1 MSIARHH
8 AEWLSLIEASG
19 PFLSLQTLL
28 EVFPQGLDAH
38 DPERFRVLRQAYEE
52 WLENHS
58 DVGIHRTWGEWVL
71 KEILEFPDEVLK
83 TGQNIPQGLKV
94 FIPEHQETLR
104 PDYIVNSIDDSADSN
119 RPKIRLLV
127 QIYPPEQ
134 ALEKTLKNSRWSA
147 SPATRMMELLRGT
160 GVWLGLITNGEHW
173 MLINAP
179 TGTNEIAPGIKYNT
193 PSPTVSYISWY
204 ANLWLEE
211 KITLQAFRSLLG
223 VQRFFGV
230 PDDQTLEALFVKSAD
245 SQQEVTDQ
253 LGYQV
258 RKAVEVLIQ
267 KIDKIDQDRNRS
279 LLKNISQTQLYEAA
293 LFMMMRLVFLFSAEE
308 KGLLRLGE
316 SLYDQSYSVSTLRS
330 QLREIADHYGE
341 EILERRHDAWC
352 RLLATFRAVYGGIDH
367 DLLRLPALGG
377 DLFNP
382 DKFPFLEGR
391 TEGNWQQVSSQPI
404 PIDNRTVLHLLEAL
418 QILQIKVPGGGTEPR
433 RLSFRALDVEQIGH
447 VYEGLLDHTAI
458 RATSPVLGLLGTK
471 DKEPEITL
479 DELEIAFAKGENEF
493 IKILKTLT
501 GRSETTLKK
510 AVDSANFN
518 KTVILSERKDLSG
531 VVKDNRDSSQAQN
544 DNKTVILSETKDLS
558 GVVKDSRDS
567 SQAQNDKN
575 SAQNDRRG
583 YAQNDKNNAQ
593 NDRRGY
599 AQNDNLLIACNN
611 NSELLERVKP
621 FVNLIRSDTFGY
633 PVIIPTGSV
642 YVAQGNN
649 RRETG
654 THYTPKSLTEE
665 IVRYTLEP
673 LVYQGVAE
681 GKPKTEWKLIPAPEL
696 LNLKICDMAMGSG
709 AFLVQVCRY
718 LGERLIEAWKE
729 AETANPG
736 KIVIAPDGQLSK
748 SRPQESI
755 IPIDAT
761 ERLMVAKRIIAE
773 RCIYGVDK
781 NPLAVEMAKLS
792 LWLETLQKDKPFTFL
807 DHALKA
813 GDSLVGVNLEQL
825 KRWNL
830 QTEGESYQLGIGGDD
845 LQQLL
850 DEVINFR
857 LQIESKPVNS
867 PQDQKEKE
875 YLLLQANARI
885 KDLKDRA
892 DLLISSYL
900 TNVKKQEQQDLRLT
914 LLMVAQGKASITDY
928 QREIL
933 PDLNS
938 LTPFHWEL
946 EFPEVF
952 LTARNE
958 PESNLNRKSKIVT
971 RQSTIGFNALVGNPP
986 FMGGQKITGPLGTPY
1001 RDYLVQY
1008 LANNVRGS
1016 ADLCAYFFLRGQQL
1030 ISEKGGFGLVATN
1043 TIAQGDT
1050 REVGLDQMV
1059 QNLQTSAVIPQTP
1072 TVIPQT
1078 PTVIPQAPTVI
1089 LSETKDLRE
1098 VVKNS
1103 RDSSQ
1108 AQNDNND
1115 VILSETKDLRG
1126 VVKDSR
1132 DSSQAQNDKRGYP
1145 QNDRKGVIYR
1155 AVNSRKWEGTA
1166 SLEVAFVWMRQGEW
1180 QGDFI
1185 LDEKP
1190 VNGITPFLTVPGK
1203 LAGNPYRLIA
1213 NQNKSFIGSYVLG
1226 MGFVLEPEEAQKL
1239 IEKNPKNKDV
1249 LFPYLNGEDL
1259 NSNPDQSPS
1268 RWVIN
1273 FKDWPLDADQD
1284 DPKKPKGRPYA
1295 VDYPDC
1301 LKIVEEKVKP
1311 ERDKNNR
1318 KERREKWWQYAEKCP
1333 ALYEAIA
1340 GMNRVLSICTQATKF
1355 ICPEFVS
1362 TNIVYSNAVSILTF
1376 DSYFDFALL
1385 NSSFNDIWAR
1395 KYASSLETRLRYTP
1409 TDCFETFPFP
1419 LLNNQPRI
1427 VNLEK
1432 IGENYYNYRQQIM
1445 LTRQEGLTKTYNRFH
1460 NPDEQSPDII
1470 KLRELH
1476 IEMDQAVALAYGWD
1490 DLALDHNFHET
1501 KQGIR
1506 YTISEAARREV
1517 LDRLLQLNHQRYAE
1531 EVEAGLHDKGK
1542 KKATKKKPNES
1553 KEQLELF

>member
-8 AEWLSLIEASG
+8 AEWLSLIESSG

-83 TGQNIPQGLKV
+83 TGQEIPQGLKV

-267 KIDKIDQDRNRS
+267 KIDKIDQDRNRK

-330 QLREIADHYGE
+330 QLREVADHYGE

-518 KTVILSERKDLSG
+518 NNVILSERNKND
-531 VVKDNRDSSQAQN
+531 AQN
-544 DNKTVILSETKDLS
+544 DNNNVILSETKDLG
-558 GVVKDSRDS
+558 GVVKDGRDS

-575 SAQNDRRG
+575 NAQNDKNNLQNDRRG
-583 YAQNDKNNAQ
+583 YAQNN
-593 NDRRGY
+593 
-599 AQNDNLLIACNN
+599 NLLIACNN

-642 YVAQGNN
+642 YVAQGSN

-681 GKPKTEWKLIPAPEL
+681 GKLKTEWKLIPAPEL
-696 LNLKICDMAMGSG
+696 LDLKICDMAMGSG

-845 LQQLL
+845 LQRLI
-850 DEVINFR
+850 DETIDFR
-857 LQIESKPVNS
+857 LQIESEPVNS
-867 PQDQKEKE
+867 PQDQKKKE
-875 YLLLQANARI
+875 YLLVQANARI

-892 DLLISSYL
+892 DLLISCYL
-900 TNVKKQEQQDLRLT
+900 TNAKKQEQQGLRSA
-914 LLMVAQGKASITDY
+914 LLMVAQGTMSITDY
-928 QREIL
+928 HRKIL

-958 PESNLNRKSKIVT
+958 LESNLNRKSKIVT
-971 RQSTIGFNALVGNPP
+971 RKSTIGFNALVGNPP
-986 FMGGQKITGPLGTPY
+986 FMGGKKITGALGTPY

-1016 ADLCAYFFLRGQQL
+1016 ADLCAYFFLRGEQL
-1030 ISEKGGFGLVATN
+1030 TCENGGFGLVATN

-1050 REVGLDQMV
+1050 REVGLDQIV
-1059 QNLQTSAVIPQTP
+1059 QNLDTSAVIPQTP

-1089 LSETKDLRE
+1089 P
-1098 VVKNS
+1098 
-1103 RDSSQ
+1103 Q
-1108 AQNDNND
+1108 APT
-1115 VILSETKDLRG
+1115 VILSETKDLSG

-1132 DSSQAQNDKRGYP
+1132 DSSQAQNDRNNA
-1145 QNDRKGVIYR
+1145 QNDKNNTQNDKNDAQNGRGGVIYR
-1155 AVNSRKWEGTA
+1155 AVSSRTWEGTA

-1180 QGDFI
+1180 QGNFI

-1213 NQNKSFIGSYVLG
+1213 NQSKSFIGSYVLG

-1259 NSNPDQSPS
+1259 NSSSDQSPS

-1273 FKDWPLDADQD
+1273 FKDWPLDADHD
-1284 DPKKPKGRPYA
+1284 DPKKPKGKPYA

-1301 LKIVEEKVKP
+1301 LKIIEEKVKP
-1311 ERDKNNR
+1311 ERNKSNR
-1318 KERREKWWQYAEKCP
+1318 KVYREKWWQFAEKCP

-1340 GMNRVLSICTQATKF
+1340 GMERVLAFVQISKTKYPTF
-1355 ICPEFVS
+1355 LPKD
-1362 TNIVYSNAVSILTF
+1362 IVYNQRLVIIASAQYSVFSVLCSNLHYWWVLTMG
-1376 DSYFDFALL
+1376 
-1385 NSSFNDIWAR
+1385 SSFKKDSI
-1395 KYASSLETRLRYTP
+1395 YTSS
-1409 TDCFETFPFP
+1409 DCFETFPFP
-1419 LLNNQPRI
+1419 LSNNQPLILNHQSKI
-1427 VNLEK
+1427 VNLEE
-1432 IGENYYNYRQQIM
+1432 IGETYYNHRQQIM
-1445 LTRQEGLTKTYNRFH
+1445 LIRQEGLTKTYNRFH

-1476 IEMDQAVALAYGWD
+1476 VEMDQAVAVAYGWD
-1490 DLALDHNFHET
+1490 DLTLDHNFHET

-1542 KKATKKKPNES
+1542 KKTTKKKPKKSE
-1553 KEQLELF
+1553 EQLEFF

>member
-1 MSIARHH
+1 M
-8 AEWLSLIEASG
+8 
-19 PFLSLQTLL
+19 
-28 EVFPQGLDAH
+28 
-38 DPERFRVLRQAYEE
+38 
-52 WLENHS
+52 
-58 DVGIHRTWGEWVL
+58 
-71 KEILEFPDEVLK
+71 
-83 TGQNIPQGLKV
+83 
-94 FIPEHQETLR
+94 
-104 PDYIVNSIDDSADSN
+104 
-119 RPKIRLLV
+119 
-127 QIYPPEQ
+127 
-134 ALEKTLKNSRWSA
+134 
-147 SPATRMMELLRGT
+147 
-160 GVWLGLITNGEHW
+160 
-173 MLINAP
+173 
-179 TGTNEIAPGIKYNT
+179 
-193 PSPTVSYISWY
+193 
-204 ANLWLEE
+204 
-211 KITLQAFRSLLG
+211 
-223 VQRFFGV
+223 
-230 PDDQTLEALFVKSAD
+230 
-245 SQQEVTDQ
+245 
-253 LGYQV
+253 
-258 RKAVEVLIQ
+258 
-267 KIDKIDQDRNRS
+267 
-279 LLKNISQTQLYEAA
+279 
-293 LFMMMRLVFLFSAEE
+293 
-308 KGLLRLGE
+308 
-316 SLYDQSYSVSTLRS
+316 
-330 QLREIADHYGE
+330 
-341 EILERRHDAWC
+341 
-352 RLLATFRAVYGGIDH
+352 
-367 DLLRLPALGG
+367 
-377 DLFNP
+377 
-382 DKFPFLEGR
+382 
-391 TEGNWQQVSSQPI
+391 
-404 PIDNRTVLHLLEAL
+404 
-418 QILQIKVPGGGTEPR
+418 
-433 RLSFRALDVEQIGH
+433 
-447 VYEGLLDHTAI
+447 
-458 RATSPVLGLLGTK
+458 
-471 DKEPEITL
+471 
-479 DELEIAFAKGENEF
+479 
-493 IKILKTLT
+493 
-501 GRSETTLKK
+501 
-510 AVDSANFN
+510 
-518 KTVILSERKDLSG
+518 
-531 VVKDNRDSSQAQN
+531 
-544 DNKTVILSETKDLS
+544 
-558 GVVKDSRDS
+558 
-567 SQAQNDKN
+567 
-575 SAQNDRRG
+575 
-583 YAQNDKNNAQ
+583 
-593 NDRRGY
+593 
-599 AQNDNLLIACNN
+599 
-611 NSELLERVKP
+611 KP
-621 FVNLIRSDTFGY
+621 FINLIRSDTFGY

-850 DEVINFR
+850 DEVIDFR

-938 LTPFHWEL
+938 LNPFHWEL

-1059 QNLQTSAVIPQTP
+1059 QNLHTSAVIPQTP

-1078 PTVIPQAPTVI
+1078 PTVI
-1089 LSETKDLRE
+1089 LSETKDL
-1098 VVKNS
+1098 S
-1103 RDSSQ
+1103 
-1108 AQNDNND
+1108 
-1115 VILSETKDLRG
+1115 G
-1126 VVKDSR
+1126 VVKDNR

-1155 AVNSRKWEGTA
+1155 AVSSRTWEGTA
-1166 SLEVAFVWMRQGEW
+1166 NLEVAFVWMRQGEW

-1203 LAGNPYRLIA
+1203 LAGNPYRLMA

-1259 NSNPDQSPS
+1259 NSSSDQSPS

-1273 FKDWPLDADQD
+1273 FKDWPLDADHD
-1284 DPKKPKGRPYA
+1284 DLKKPKGKPYA

-1301 LKIVEEKVKP
+1301 LKIIEEKVKP

-1340 GMNRVLSICTQATKF
+1340 DMERVLVAAITSKF
-1355 ICPEFVS
+1355 LSFTFLS
-1362 TNIVYSNAVSILTF
+1362 TGIVYSIMTVVFTLNDYCFFAILNTSWHT
-1376 DSYFDFALL
+1376 DW
-1385 NSSFNDIWAR
+1385 IV
-1395 KYASSLETRLRYTP
+1395 KYCSSLETRLRYIP
-1409 TDCFETFPFP
+1409 TDGFETFPFP
-1419 LLNNQPRI
+1419 IFKNQPST
-1427 VNLEK
+1427 VNILEE

-1445 LTRQEGLTKTYNRFH
+1445 LTRQQGLTKTYNRFH

-1470 KLRELH
+1470 KLRQLH

-1553 KEQLELF
+1553 SSPPEAGQLTLF

>member
-8 AEWLSLIEASG
+8 AEWLSLIESSG

-83 TGQNIPQGLKV
+83 TGQEIPQGLKV

-267 KIDKIDQDRNRS
+267 KIDKIDQDRNRK

-330 QLREIADHYGE
+330 QLREVADHYGE

-518 KTVILSERKDLSG
+518 KTVILSERNKND
-531 VVKDNRDSSQAQN
+531 AQN
-544 DNKTVILSETKDLS
+544 DNNNVILSETKDLG
-558 GVVKDSRDS
+558 GVVKDGRDS

-575 SAQNDRRG
+575 NAQNDKNNLQNDRRG
-583 YAQNDKNNAQ
+583 YAQNN
-593 NDRRGY
+593 
-599 AQNDNLLIACNN
+599 NLLIACNN

-642 YVAQGNN
+642 YVAQGSN

-681 GKPKTEWKLIPAPEL
+681 GKLKTEWKLIPAPEL
-696 LNLKICDMAMGSG
+696 LDLKICDMAMGSG

-845 LQQLL
+845 LQRLI
-850 DEVINFR
+850 DETIDFR
-857 LQIESKPVNS
+857 LQIESEPVNS
-867 PQDQKEKE
+867 PQDQKKKE
-875 YLLLQANARI
+875 YLLVQANARI

-892 DLLISSYL
+892 DLLISCYL
-900 TNVKKQEQQDLRLT
+900 TNAKKQEQQGLRSA
-914 LLMVAQGKASITDY
+914 LLMVAQGTMSITDY
-928 QREIL
+928 HRKIL

-958 PESNLNRKSKIVT
+958 LESNLNRKSKIVT
-971 RQSTIGFNALVGNPP
+971 RKSTIGFNALVGNPP
-986 FMGGQKITGPLGTPY
+986 FMGGKKITGALGTPY

-1016 ADLCAYFFLRGQQL
+1016 ADLCAYFFLRGEQL
-1030 ISEKGGFGLVATN
+1030 TCENGGFGLVATN

-1050 REVGLDQMV
+1050 REVGLDQIV
-1059 QNLQTSAVIPQTP
+1059 QNLDTSAVIPQTP

-1078 PTVIPQAPTVI
+1078 PTVI
-1089 LSETKDLRE
+1089 LSETKDL
-1098 VVKNS
+1098 S
-1103 RDSSQ
+1103 
-1108 AQNDNND
+1108 
-1115 VILSETKDLRG
+1115 G

-1132 DSSQAQNDKRGYP
+1132 DSSQAQNDRNNA
-1145 QNDRKGVIYR
+1145 QNDKNNTQNDKNDAQNGRGGVIYR
-1155 AVNSRKWEGTA
+1155 AVSSRTWEGTA

-1180 QGDFI
+1180 QGNFI

-1213 NQNKSFIGSYVLG
+1213 NQNKSFQGSVVLG

-1239 IEKNPKNKDV
+1239 IEKNPKNKNI

-1259 NSNPDQSPS
+1259 NSSSDQSPS

-1273 FKDWPLDADQD
+1273 FKDWPLDADHD
-1284 DPKKPKGRPYA
+1284 DPKKPKGKPYA

-1301 LKIVEEKVKP
+1301 LKIIEEKVKP
-1311 ERDKNNR
+1311 ERNKSNR
-1318 KERREKWWQYAEKCP
+1318 KVYREKWWQFAEKCP

-1340 GMNRVLSICTQATKF
+1340 GMERVLAFVQISKTKYPTF
-1355 ICPEFVS
+1355 LPKD
-1362 TNIVYSNAVSILTF
+1362 IVYNQRLVIIASAQYSVFSVLCSNLHYWWVLTMG
-1376 DSYFDFALL
+1376 
-1385 NSSFNDIWAR
+1385 SSFKKDSI
-1395 KYASSLETRLRYTP
+1395 YTSS
-1409 TDCFETFPFP
+1409 DCFETFPFP
-1419 LLNNQPRI
+1419 LSNNQPLILNHQSKI
-1427 VNLEK
+1427 VNLEE
-1432 IGENYYNYRQQIM
+1432 IGETYYNHRQQIM
-1445 LTRQEGLTKTYNRFH
+1445 LIRQEGLTKTYNRFH

-1476 IEMDQAVALAYGWD
+1476 VEMDQAVAVAYGWD
-1490 DLALDHNFHET
+1490 DLTLDHNFHET

-1542 KKATKKKPNES
+1542 KKTTKKKPKKSE
-1553 KEQLELF
+1553 EQLEFF

>member
-160 GVWLGLITNGEHW
+160 GVWLGLITNGGNW

-391 TEGNWQQVSSQPI
+391 TEGNWQQVSAQPI

-518 KTVILSERKDLSG
+518 KTVILSERKDFGGVVKDSRDSSPSVRQAQDKAQNDNNDVILSETKDLGG

-544 DNKTVILSETKDLS
+544 DN
-558 GVVKDSRDS
+558 
-567 SQAQNDKN
+567 NN
-575 SAQNDRRG
+575 AQNDRRG
-583 YAQNDKNNAQ
+583 YAQNDKNNLQ

-621 FVNLIRSDTFGY
+621 FINLIRSDTFGY

-1072 TVIPQT
+1072 TVIPH
-1078 PTVIPQAPTVI
+1078 APTVI

-1108 AQNDNND
+1108 SVRQAQDKAQNDKNNAQNDNNN
-1115 VILSETKDLRG
+1115 
-1126 VVKDSR
+1126 
-1132 DSSQAQNDKRGYP
+1132 A

-1213 NQNKSFIGSYVLG
+1213 NQNKSFQGSVVLG

-1239 IEKNPKNKDV
+1239 IEKSPKNKDV

-1476 IEMDQAVALAYGWD
+1476 VEMDQAVAVAYGWD

-1506 YTISEAARREV
+1506 YTISEAARREI

-1553 KEQLELF
+1553 SSPPEAGQLTLF

>member
-160 GVWLGLITNGEHW
+160 GVWLGLITNGGNW

-518 KTVILSERKDLSG
+518 KTVILSETKDFGEVVKDNRDSSQAQNDKNDVILSETKDLSG
-531 VVKDNRDSSQAQN
+531 VVKDNRDSSQSIRQAQDKAQN
-544 DNKTVILSETKDLS
+544 DNNN
-558 GVVKDSRDS
+558 
-567 SQAQNDKN
+567 AQNDN
-575 SAQNDRRG
+575 
-583 YAQNDKNNAQ
+583 NNAQ

-599 AQNDNLLIACNN
+599 AQNDHLLIACNN

-621 FVNLIRSDTFGY
+621 FINLIRSDTFGY

-850 DEVINFR
+850 DEVIDFR

-938 LTPFHWEL
+938 LNPFHWEL

-971 RQSTIGFNALVGNPP
+971 RKSTIGFNALVGNPP

-1030 ISEKGGFGLVATN
+1030 ICENGGFGLVATN

-1059 QNLQTSAVIPQTP
+1059 QNLDTSAVIPQTP

-1078 PTVIPQAPTVI
+1078 PTVI
-1089 LSETKDLRE
+1089 LSETKDL
-1098 VVKNS
+1098 S
-1103 RDSSQ
+1103 
-1108 AQNDNND
+1108 
-1115 VILSETKDLRG
+1115 G
-1126 VVKDSR
+1126 VVKDNR

-1155 AVNSRKWEGTA
+1155 AVSSRKWEGTA

-1203 LAGNPYRLIA
+1203 LAGNPYRLMA

-1259 NSNPDQSPS
+1259 NSSSDQSPS

-1273 FKDWPLDADQD
+1273 FKNWPLDANHD
-1284 DPKKPKGRPYA
+1284 DPKKPKGKPYA

-1311 ERDKNNR
+1311 ERDKNNL
-1318 KERREKWWQYAEKCP
+1318 KERREKWWQFAGKCP

-1340 GMNRVLSICTQATKF
+1340 DMERVLVIAATSRTLAF
-1355 ICPEFVS
+1355 AFERS
-1362 TNIVYSNAVSILTF
+1362 DIVFSHATVIL
-1376 DSYFDFALL
+1376 A
-1385 NSSFNDIWAR
+1385 FNR
-1395 KYASSLETRLRYTP
+1395 T
-1409 TDCFETFPFP
+1409 
-1419 LLNNQPRI
+1419 
-1427 VNLEK
+1427 
-1432 IGENYYNYRQQIM
+1432 
-1445 LTRQEGLTKTYNRFH
+1445 
-1460 NPDEQSPDII
+1460 
-1470 KLRELH
+1470 
-1476 IEMDQAVALAYGWD
+1476 LA
-1490 DLALDHNFHET
+1490 
-1501 KQGIR
+1501 K
-1506 YTISEAARREV
+1506 
-1517 LDRLLQLNHQRYAE
+1517 
-1531 EVEAGLHDKGK
+1531 
-1542 KKATKKKPNES
+1542 
-1553 KEQLELF
+1553 

>member
-160 GVWLGLITNGEHW
+160 GVWLGLITNGGNW

-518 KTVILSERKDLSG
+518 KTVILSETKDFGEVVKDNRDSSQAQNDKNDVILSETKDLSG
-531 VVKDNRDSSQAQN
+531 VVKDNRDSSQSIRQAQDKAQN
-544 DNKTVILSETKDLS
+544 DNNN
-558 GVVKDSRDS
+558 
-567 SQAQNDKN
+567 AQNDN
-575 SAQNDRRG
+575 
-583 YAQNDKNNAQ
+583 NNAQ

-599 AQNDNLLIACNN
+599 AQNDHLLIACNN

-621 FVNLIRSDTFGY
+621 FINLIRSDTFGY

-850 DEVINFR
+850 DEVIDFR

-938 LTPFHWEL
+938 LNPFHWEL

-986 FMGGQKITGPLGTPY
+986 FMGGKKITGALGTPY

-1008 LANNVRGS
+1008 LANNVKGN
-1016 ADLCAYFFLRGQQL
+1016 ADFCAYFFLRGQQL

-1059 QNLQTSAVIPQTP
+1059 QNLDTSAVIPQTP
-1072 TVIPQT
+1072 TVI
-1078 PTVIPQAPTVI
+1078 
-1089 LSETKDLRE
+1089 LSETKDLSG
-1098 VVKNS
+1098 VVKDN

-1108 AQNDNND
+1108 AQNDRNN
-1115 VILSETKDLRG
+1115 
-1126 VVKDSR
+1126 
-1132 DSSQAQNDKRGYP
+1132 AQNDKRGYP
-1145 QNDRKGVIYR
+1145 QNDKNDAQNDKRGYPQNDKNDAQNDRKGVIYR
-1155 AVNSRKWEGTA
+1155 AVSSRTWEGTA
-1166 SLEVAFVWMRQGEW
+1166 NLEVAFVWMRQGEW

-1213 NQNKSFIGSYVLG
+1213 NQSKSFIGSYVLG

-1259 NSNPDQSPS
+1259 NSSSDQSPS

-1273 FKDWPLDADQD
+1273 FKDWPLDADHD
-1284 DPKKPKGRPYA
+1284 DLKKPKGKPYA

-1311 ERDKNNR
+1311 ERDKLGL
-1318 KERREKWWQYAEKCP
+1318 KQDSSAKGYAKYWWLYGRR
-1333 ALYEAIA
+1333 ALELYQAIA
-1340 GMNRVLSICTQATKF
+1340 SLERVLAFVQISKTKYPTF
-1355 ICPEFVS
+1355 LPKD
-1362 TNIVYSNAVSILTF
+1362 IVYDQRLVIIASAQYSVFSVLCSNLHYWWVLTMG
-1376 DSYFDFALL
+1376 
-1385 NSSFNDIWAR
+1385 SSFKKDSI
-1395 KYASSLETRLRYTP
+1395 YTP
-1409 TDCFETFPFP
+1409 SDCFETFPFP
-1419 LLNNQPRI
+1419 LFNNQSLIVNHQSKI
-1427 VNLEK
+1427 VNLEE
-1432 IGENYYNYRQQIM
+1432 IGEIYYNYRQQIM

-1470 KLRELH
+1470 KLRQLH

-1506 YTISEAARREV
+1506 YTISEAARREI

-1542 KKATKKKPNES
+1542 KKTTKKKPNES

>member
-8 AEWLSLIEASG
+8 AEWLSLIESSG

-83 TGQNIPQGLKV
+83 TGQEIPQGLKV

-267 KIDKIDQDRNRS
+267 KIDKIDQDRNRK

-330 QLREIADHYGE
+330 QLREVADHYGE

-518 KTVILSERKDLSG
+518 KTVILSERNKND
-531 VVKDNRDSSQAQN
+531 AQN
-544 DNKTVILSETKDLS
+544 DNNNVILSETKDLG
-558 GVVKDSRDS
+558 GVVKDGRDS

-575 SAQNDRRG
+575 NAQNDKNNLQNDRRG
-583 YAQNDKNNAQ
+583 YAQNN
-593 NDRRGY
+593 
-599 AQNDNLLIACNN
+599 NLLIACNN

-642 YVAQGNN
+642 YVAQGSN

-681 GKPKTEWKLIPAPEL
+681 GKLKTEWKLIPAPEL
-696 LNLKICDMAMGSG
+696 LDLKICDMAMGSG

-845 LQQLL
+845 LQRLI
-850 DEVINFR
+850 DETIDFR
-857 LQIESKPVNS
+857 LQIESEPVNS
-867 PQDQKEKE
+867 PQDQKKKE
-875 YLLLQANARI
+875 YLLVQANARI

-892 DLLISSYL
+892 DLLISCYL
-900 TNVKKQEQQDLRLT
+900 TNAKKQEQQGLRSA
-914 LLMVAQGKASITDY
+914 LLMVAQGTMSITDY
-928 QREIL
+928 HRKIL

-958 PESNLNRKSKIVT
+958 LESNLNRKSKIVT
-971 RQSTIGFNALVGNPP
+971 RKSTIGFNALVGNPP
-986 FMGGQKITGPLGTPY
+986 FMGGKKITGALGTPY

-1016 ADLCAYFFLRGQQL
+1016 ADLCAYFFLRGEQL
-1030 ISEKGGFGLVATN
+1030 TCENGGFGLVATN

-1050 REVGLDQMV
+1050 REVGLDQIV
-1059 QNLQTSAVIPQTP
+1059 QNLDTSAVIPQTP

-1089 LSETKDLRE
+1089 P
-1098 VVKNS
+1098 
-1103 RDSSQ
+1103 Q
-1108 AQNDNND
+1108 APT
-1115 VILSETKDLRG
+1115 VILSETKDLSG

-1132 DSSQAQNDKRGYP
+1132 DSSQAQNDRNNA
-1145 QNDRKGVIYR
+1145 QNDKNNTQNDKNDAQNGRGGVIYR
-1155 AVNSRKWEGTA
+1155 AVSSRTWEGTA

-1180 QGDFI
+1180 QGNFI

-1213 NQNKSFIGSYVLG
+1213 NQNKSFQGSVVLG

-1239 IEKNPKNKDV
+1239 IEKNPKNKNI

-1259 NSNPDQSPS
+1259 NSSSDQSPS

-1273 FKDWPLDADQD
+1273 FKDWPLDADHD
-1284 DPKKPKGRPYA
+1284 DPKKPKGKPYA

-1301 LKIVEEKVKP
+1301 LKIIEEKVKP
-1311 ERDKNNR
+1311 ERNKSNR
-1318 KERREKWWQYAEKCP
+1318 KVYREKWWQFAEKCP

-1340 GMNRVLSICTQATKF
+1340 GMERVLAFVQISKTKYPTF
-1355 ICPEFVS
+1355 LPKD
-1362 TNIVYSNAVSILTF
+1362 IVYNQRLVIIASAQYSVFSVLCSNLHYWWVLTMG
-1376 DSYFDFALL
+1376 
-1385 NSSFNDIWAR
+1385 SSFKKDSI
-1395 KYASSLETRLRYTP
+1395 YTSS
-1409 TDCFETFPFP
+1409 DCFETFPFP
-1419 LLNNQPRI
+1419 LSNNQPLILNHQSKI
-1427 VNLEK
+1427 VNLEE
-1432 IGENYYNYRQQIM
+1432 IGETYYNHRQQIM
-1445 LTRQEGLTKTYNRFH
+1445 LIRQEGLTKTYNRFH

-1476 IEMDQAVALAYGWD
+1476 VEMDQAVAVAYGWD
-1490 DLALDHNFHET
+1490 DLTLDHNFHET

-1542 KKATKKKPNES
+1542 KKTTKKKPKKSE
-1553 KEQLELF
+1553 EQLEFF

>member
-52 WLENHS
+52 WLENRF

-71 KEILEFPDEVLK
+71 KHILEFPDEVLK
-83 TGQNIPQGLKV
+83 TRQNIPQGLKV

-104 PDYIVNSIDDSADSN
+104 PDYIINSIDDSVDSN

-134 ALEKTLKNSRWSA
+134 GLEKTLKNSRWSA

-267 KIDKIDQDRNRS
+267 KIDKIDQDRNRK
-279 LLKNISQTQLYEAA
+279 LLKNISETQLYEAA
-293 LFMMMRLVFLFSAEE
+293 LFVMMRLVFLFSAEE

-316 SLYDQSYSVSTLRS
+316 ALYDQSYSVSTLRS

-391 TEGNWQQVSSQPI
+391 TEGNWQQVSAQPI

-418 QILQIKVPGGGTEPR
+418 QILQVKVPGGGTEPR

-471 DKEPEITL
+471 EKEPEINL
-479 DELEIAFAKGENEF
+479 DELGIAFAKGENEF

-518 KTVILSERKDLSG
+518 T
-531 VVKDNRDSSQAQN
+531 
-544 DNKTVILSETKDLS
+544 TVILSETKDLG
-558 GVVKDSRDS
+558 GVVKNSRDS

-575 SAQNDRRG
+575 NAQNDKNYLQNDRRG
-583 YAQNDKNNAQ
+583 YAQNDH
-593 NDRRGY
+593 
-599 AQNDNLLIACNN
+599 LLIACNN

-621 FVNLIRSDTFGY
+621 FVNLIRFDTFGY

-642 YVAQGNN
+642 YVTQGSN

-718 LGERLIEAWKE
+718 LGERLVEAWNE
-729 AETANPG
+729 VETANPG

-755 IPIDAT
+755 IPIDPT

-830 QTEGESYQLGIGGDD
+830 QTEGESHQLGIGGDD
-845 LQQLL
+845 LQRLL
-850 DEVINFR
+850 DEVIDFR

-914 LLMVAQGKASITDY
+914 LLMVAQGKASITNY

-938 LTPFHWEL
+938 LNPFHWEL

-986 FMGGQKITGPLGTPY
+986 FMGGQKITGTLGTPY

-1030 ISEKGGFGLVATN
+1030 IGKKGGFGLVATN

-1059 QNLQTSAVIPQTP
+1059 QNLQTSAVIPQP
-1072 TVIPQT
+1072 
-1078 PTVIPQAPTVI
+1078 PTVI

-1098 VVKNS
+1098 VVKDN
-1103 RDSSQ
+1103 RDSL
-1108 AQNDNND
+1108 ANVNAAR
-1115 VILSETKDLRG
+1115 T
-1126 VVKDSR
+1126 
-1132 DSSQAQNDKRGYP
+1132 QAQNDKNYV
-1145 QNDRKGVIYR
+1145 QNDNNNAQNGRGGVIYR
-1155 AVNSRKWEGTA
+1155 AVSSRTWEGTA

-1213 NQNKSFIGSYVLG
+1213 NQNKSFQGSIVLG

-1273 FKDWPLDADQD
+1273 FKDWPLDADHD

-1340 GMNRVLSICTQATKF
+1340 DMERVLVTA
-1355 ICPEFVS
+1355 
-1362 TNIVYSNAVSILTF
+1362 AVSPTTAFNFSITEIVFAHKLIVFTLEKTLFFLILQSTIHREWAYNY
-1376 DSYFDFALL
+1376 SSTLGGKTL
-1385 NSSFNDIWAR
+1385 NYS
-1395 KYASSLETRLRYTP
+1395 P

-1419 LLNNQPRI
+1419 LLKNESSIINRQSKI
-1427 VNLEK
+1427 INLEE
-1432 IGENYYNYRQQIM
+1432 IGKNYYNYRQQIM

-1476 IEMDQAVALAYGWD
+1476 VEMDQAVALAYGWD
-1490 DLALDHNFHET
+1490 DLTLDHNFHET

-1506 YTISEAARREV
+1506 YTISEVARREI

-1531 EVEAGLHDKGK
+1531 EFEAGLHDKGK
-1542 KKATKKKPNES
+1542 KKTTKKKPNES
-1553 KEQLELF
+1553 SSPPEAGQLTLF

>member
-160 GVWLGLITNGEHW
+160 GVWLGLITNGGNW

-518 KTVILSERKDLSG
+518 KTVILSETKDFGEVVKDNRDSSQAQNDKNDVILSETKDLSG
-531 VVKDNRDSSQAQN
+531 VVKDNRDSSQSIRQAQDKAQN
-544 DNKTVILSETKDLS
+544 DNNN
-558 GVVKDSRDS
+558 
-567 SQAQNDKN
+567 AQNDN
-575 SAQNDRRG
+575 
-583 YAQNDKNNAQ
+583 NNAQ

-599 AQNDNLLIACNN
+599 AQNDHLLIACNN

-621 FVNLIRSDTFGY
+621 FINLIRSDTFGY

-850 DEVINFR
+850 DEVIDFR

-938 LTPFHWEL
+938 LNPFHWEL

-986 FMGGQKITGPLGTPY
+986 FMGGKKITGALGTPY

-1008 LANNVRGS
+1008 LANNVKGN
-1016 ADLCAYFFLRGQQL
+1016 ADFCAYFFLRGQQL

-1059 QNLQTSAVIPQTP
+1059 QNLDTSAVIPQTP
-1072 TVIPQT
+1072 TVI
-1078 PTVIPQAPTVI
+1078 
-1089 LSETKDLRE
+1089 LSETKDLSG
-1098 VVKNS
+1098 VVKDN

-1108 AQNDNND
+1108 AQNDRNN
-1115 VILSETKDLRG
+1115 
-1126 VVKDSR
+1126 
-1132 DSSQAQNDKRGYP
+1132 AQNDKRGYP
-1145 QNDRKGVIYR
+1145 QNDKNDAQNDRKGVIYR
-1155 AVNSRKWEGTA
+1155 AVSSRTWEGTA
-1166 SLEVAFVWMRQGEW
+1166 NLEVAFVWMRQGEW

-1213 NQNKSFIGSYVLG
+1213 NQSKSFIGSYVLG

-1259 NSNPDQSPS
+1259 NSSSDQSPS

-1273 FKDWPLDADQD
+1273 FKDWPLDADHD
-1284 DPKKPKGRPYA
+1284 DLKKPKGKPYA

-1311 ERDKNNR
+1311 ERDKLGL
-1318 KERREKWWQYAEKCP
+1318 KQDSSAKGYAKYWWLYGRR
-1333 ALYEAIA
+1333 ALELYQAIA
-1340 GMNRVLSICTQATKF
+1340 SLERVLAFVQISKTKYPTF
-1355 ICPEFVS
+1355 LPKD
-1362 TNIVYSNAVSILTF
+1362 IVYDQRLVIIASAQYSVFSVLCSNLHYWWVLTMG
-1376 DSYFDFALL
+1376 
-1385 NSSFNDIWAR
+1385 SSFKKDSI
-1395 KYASSLETRLRYTP
+1395 YTP
-1409 TDCFETFPFP
+1409 SDCFETFPFP
-1419 LLNNQPRI
+1419 LFNNQSLIVNHQSKI
-1427 VNLEK
+1427 VNLEE
-1432 IGENYYNYRQQIM
+1432 IGEIYYNYRQQIM

-1470 KLRELH
+1470 KLRQLH

-1506 YTISEAARREV
+1506 YTISEAARREI

-1542 KKATKKKPNES
+1542 KKTTKKKPNES

>member
-160 GVWLGLITNGEHW
+160 GVWLGLITNGGNW

-518 KTVILSERKDLSG
+518 KTVILSETKDFGEVVKDNRDSSQAQNDKNDVILSETKDLSG
-531 VVKDNRDSSQAQN
+531 VVKDNRDSSQSIRQAQDKAQN
-544 DNKTVILSETKDLS
+544 DNNN
-558 GVVKDSRDS
+558 
-567 SQAQNDKN
+567 AQNDN
-575 SAQNDRRG
+575 
-583 YAQNDKNNAQ
+583 NNAQ

-599 AQNDNLLIACNN
+599 AQNDHLLIACNN

-621 FVNLIRSDTFGY
+621 FINLIRSDTFGY

-850 DEVINFR
+850 DEVIDFR

-938 LTPFHWEL
+938 LNPFHWEL

-986 FMGGQKITGPLGTPY
+986 FMGGKKITGALGTPY

-1008 LANNVRGS
+1008 LANNVKGN
-1016 ADLCAYFFLRGQQL
+1016 ADFCAYFFLRGQQL

-1059 QNLQTSAVIPQTP
+1059 QNLDTSAVIPQTP
-1072 TVIPQT
+1072 TVI
-1078 PTVIPQAPTVI
+1078 
-1089 LSETKDLRE
+1089 LSETKDLSG
-1098 VVKNS
+1098 VVKDN

-1108 AQNDNND
+1108 AQNDRNN
-1115 VILSETKDLRG
+1115 
-1126 VVKDSR
+1126 
-1132 DSSQAQNDKRGYP
+1132 AQNDKRGYP
-1145 QNDRKGVIYR
+1145 QNDKNDAQNDRKGVIYR
-1155 AVNSRKWEGTA
+1155 AVSSRTWEGTA

-1213 NQNKSFIGSYVLG
+1213 NQSKSFIGSYVLG

-1259 NSNPDQSPS
+1259 NSSSDQSPS

-1273 FKDWPLDADQD
+1273 FKDWPLDADHD
-1284 DPKKPKGRPYA
+1284 DLKKPKGKPYA

-1311 ERDKNNR
+1311 ERDKLGL
-1318 KERREKWWQYAEKCP
+1318 KQDSSAKGYAKYWWLYGRR
-1333 ALYEAIA
+1333 ALELYQAIA
-1340 GMNRVLSICTQATKF
+1340 SLERVLAFVQISKTKYPTF
-1355 ICPEFVS
+1355 LPKD
-1362 TNIVYSNAVSILTF
+1362 IVYDQRLVIIASAQYSVFSVLCSNLHYWWVLTMG
-1376 DSYFDFALL
+1376 
-1385 NSSFNDIWAR
+1385 SSFKKDSI
-1395 KYASSLETRLRYTP
+1395 YTP
-1409 TDCFETFPFP
+1409 SDCFETFPFP
-1419 LLNNQPRI
+1419 LFNNQSLIVNHQSKI
-1427 VNLEK
+1427 VNLEE
-1432 IGENYYNYRQQIM
+1432 IGEIYYNYRQQIM

-1470 KLRELH
+1470 KLRQLH

-1506 YTISEAARREV
+1506 YTISEAARREI

-1542 KKATKKKPNES
+1542 KKTTKKKPNES

>member
-52 WLENHS
+52 WLENHG

-267 KIDKIDQDRNRS
+267 KIDKIDQDRNRK

-330 QLREIADHYGE
+330 QLREVADHYGE

-518 KTVILSERKDLSG
+518 NNVILSERNKND
-531 VVKDNRDSSQAQN
+531 AQN
-544 DNKTVILSETKDLS
+544 DNNNVILSETKDLG
-558 GVVKDSRDS
+558 GVVKDGRDS

-575 SAQNDRRG
+575 NAQNDKNNLQNDRRG
-583 YAQNDKNNAQ
+583 YAQNN
-593 NDRRGY
+593 
-599 AQNDNLLIACNN
+599 NLLIACNN

-642 YVAQGNN
+642 YVAQGSN

-696 LNLKICDMAMGSG
+696 LDLKICDMAMGSG

-850 DEVINFR
+850 NEVIDFR

-914 LLMVAQGKASITDY
+914 LLMVAQGKASITNY
-928 QREIL
+928 QRKIL

-938 LTPFHWEL
+938 LNPFHWEL

-1030 ISEKGGFGLVATN
+1030 IGKKGGFGLVATN

-1072 TVIPQT
+1072 TVIPQAPTIIPQT
-1078 PTVIPQAPTVI
+1078 PTVIPQTPTVIPHAPTVIPHAPTVI

-1108 AQNDNND
+1108 AQND
-1115 VILSETKDLRG
+1115 
-1126 VVKDSR
+1126 
-1132 DSSQAQNDKRGYP
+1132 KRGYP
-1145 QNDRKGVIYR
+1145 QNDKNDAQNDRKGVIYR
-1155 AVNSRKWEGTA
+1155 AVSSRTWEGTA

-1203 LAGNPYRLIA
+1203 LAGNPYRLMA
-1213 NQNKSFIGSYVLG
+1213 NQNKSFIGSMVLG

-1239 IEKNPKNKDV
+1239 IAKNPKNEDV

-1273 FKDWPLDADQD
+1273 FKDWLLDADHD
-1284 DPKKPKGRPYA
+1284 DPKNSKGKPYA

-1311 ERDKNNR
+1311 EREKNKDR
-1318 KERREKWWQYAEKCP
+1318 QRREIWWRFTRPTIE
-1333 ALYEAIA
+1333 LYEMIA
-1340 GMNRVLSICTQATKF
+1340 DMERVLVIAATSRTLAF
-1355 ICPEFVS
+1355 AFERS
-1362 TNIVYSNAVSILTF
+1362 DIVFSHATVILAF
-1376 DSYFDFALL
+1376 NKYIYFAILQGVFHESWVRD
-1385 NSSFNDIWAR
+1385 
-1395 KYASSLETRLRYTP
+1395 YASSMKGDLRYTP

-1419 LLNNQPRI
+1419 LLKNESSI
-1427 VNLEK
+1427 VNRKSKIINLEE
-1432 IGENYYNYRQQIM
+1432 IGENYYNHRQQIM

-1490 DLALDHNFHET
+1490 DLTLDHNFHET

-1542 KKATKKKPNES
+1542 KKTTKKKPKKSE
-1553 KEQLELF
+1553 EQLEFF

>member
-8 AEWLSLIEASG
+8 AEWLSLIESSG

-83 TGQNIPQGLKV
+83 TGQEIPQGLKV

-267 KIDKIDQDRNRS
+267 KIDKIDQDRNRK

-330 QLREIADHYGE
+330 QLREVADHYGE

-518 KTVILSERKDLSG
+518 KNVILSERNKND
-531 VVKDNRDSSQAQN
+531 AQN
-544 DNKTVILSETKDLS
+544 DNNNVILSETKDLG
-558 GVVKDSRDS
+558 GVVKDGRDS

-575 SAQNDRRG
+575 NAQNDKNNLQNDRRG
-583 YAQNDKNNAQ
+583 YAQNN
-593 NDRRGY
+593 
-599 AQNDNLLIACNN
+599 NLLIACNN

-642 YVAQGNN
+642 YVAQGSN

-681 GKPKTEWKLIPAPEL
+681 GKLKTEWKLIPAPEL
-696 LNLKICDMAMGSG
+696 LDLKICDMAMGSG

-845 LQQLL
+845 LQRLI
-850 DEVINFR
+850 DETIDFR
-857 LQIESKPVNS
+857 LQIESEPVNS
-867 PQDQKEKE
+867 PQDQKKKE
-875 YLLLQANARI
+875 YLLVQANARI

-892 DLLISSYL
+892 DLLISCYL
-900 TNVKKQEQQDLRLT
+900 TNAKKQEQQGLRSA
-914 LLMVAQGKASITDY
+914 LLMVAQGTMSITDY
-928 QREIL
+928 HRKIL

-958 PESNLNRKSKIVT
+958 LESNLNRKSKIVT
-971 RQSTIGFNALVGNPP
+971 RKSTIGFNALVGNPP
-986 FMGGQKITGPLGTPY
+986 FMGGKKITGALGTPY

-1016 ADLCAYFFLRGQQL
+1016 ADLCAYFFLRGEQL
-1030 ISEKGGFGLVATN
+1030 TCENGGFGLVATN

-1050 REVGLDQMV
+1050 REVGLDQIV
-1059 QNLQTSAVIPQTP
+1059 QNLDTSAVIPQTP

-1089 LSETKDLRE
+1089 P
-1098 VVKNS
+1098 
-1103 RDSSQ
+1103 Q
-1108 AQNDNND
+1108 APT
-1115 VILSETKDLRG
+1115 VILSETKDLSG

-1132 DSSQAQNDKRGYP
+1132 DSSQAQNDRNNA
-1145 QNDRKGVIYR
+1145 QNDKNNTQNDKNDAQNGRGGVIYR
-1155 AVNSRKWEGTA
+1155 AVSSRTWEGTA

-1180 QGDFI
+1180 QGNFI

-1213 NQNKSFIGSYVLG
+1213 NQNKSFQGSVVLG

-1239 IEKNPKNKDV
+1239 IEKNPKNKNI

-1259 NSNPDQSPS
+1259 NSSSDQSPS

-1273 FKDWPLDADQD
+1273 FKDWPLDADHD
-1284 DPKKPKGRPYA
+1284 DPKKPKGKPYA

-1301 LKIVEEKVKP
+1301 LKIIEEKVKP
-1311 ERDKNNR
+1311 ERNKSNR
-1318 KERREKWWQYAEKCP
+1318 KVYREKWWQFAEKCP

-1340 GMNRVLSICTQATKF
+1340 GMERVLAFVQISKTKYPTF
-1355 ICPEFVS
+1355 LPKD
-1362 TNIVYSNAVSILTF
+1362 IVYNQRLVIIASAQYSVFSVLCSNLHYWWVLTMG
-1376 DSYFDFALL
+1376 
-1385 NSSFNDIWAR
+1385 SSFKKDSI
-1395 KYASSLETRLRYTP
+1395 YTSS
-1409 TDCFETFPFP
+1409 DCFETFPFP
-1419 LLNNQPRI
+1419 LSNNQPLILNHQSKI
-1427 VNLEK
+1427 VNLEE
-1432 IGENYYNYRQQIM
+1432 IGETYYNHRQQIM
-1445 LTRQEGLTKTYNRFH
+1445 LIRQEGLTKTYNRFH

-1476 IEMDQAVALAYGWD
+1476 VEMDQAVAVAYGWD
-1490 DLALDHNFHET
+1490 DLTLDHNFHET

-1542 KKATKKKPNES
+1542 KKTTKKKPKKSE
-1553 KEQLELF
+1553 EQLEFF

>member
-83 TGQNIPQGLKV
+83 TGQEIPQGLKV

-267 KIDKIDQDRNRS
+267 KIDKIDQDRNRK

-330 QLREIADHYGE
+330 QLREVADHYGE

-391 TEGNWQQVSSQPI
+391 TEGNWQQVSSKPI

-518 KTVILSERKDLSG
+518 KTVILSER
-531 VVKDNRDSSQAQN
+531 N
-544 DNKTVILSETKDLS
+544 DFS

-567 SQAQNDKN
+567 SQSVRQAQDKAQND
-575 SAQNDRRG
+575 
-583 YAQNDKNNAQ
+583 NNNLQ

-621 FVNLIRSDTFGY
+621 FINLIRSDTFGY

-681 GKPKTEWKLIPAPEL
+681 GKLKTEWKLIPAPEL

-850 DEVINFR
+850 NEVIDFR

-914 LLMVAQGKASITDY
+914 LLMVAQGKASITNY

-958 PESNLNRKSKIVT
+958 LESNLNRKSKIVT
-971 RQSTIGFNALVGNPP
+971 RKSTIGFNALVGNPP
-986 FMGGQKITGPLGTPY
+986 FMGGKKITGALGTPY

-1016 ADLCAYFFLRGQQL
+1016 ADLCAYFFLRGEQL
-1030 ISEKGGFGLVATN
+1030 TCENGGFGLVATN

-1050 REVGLDQMV
+1050 REVGLDQIV
-1059 QNLQTSAVIPQTP
+1059 QNLDTSAVIPQTP

-1089 LSETKDLRE
+1089 P
-1098 VVKNS
+1098 
-1103 RDSSQ
+1103 Q
-1108 AQNDNND
+1108 APT
-1115 VILSETKDLRG
+1115 VILSETKDLSG

-1132 DSSQAQNDKRGYP
+1132 DSSQAQNDRNNA
-1145 QNDRKGVIYR
+1145 QNDKNNTQNDKNDAQNGRGGVIYR
-1155 AVNSRKWEGTA
+1155 AVSSRTWEGTA

-1180 QGDFI
+1180 QGNFI

-1213 NQNKSFIGSYVLG
+1213 NQNKSFQGSVVLG

-1239 IEKNPKNKDV
+1239 IEKNPKNKNI

-1259 NSNPDQSPS
+1259 NSSSDQSPS

-1273 FKDWPLDADQD
+1273 FKDWPLDADHD
-1284 DPKKPKGRPYA
+1284 DPKKPKGKPYA

-1301 LKIVEEKVKP
+1301 LKIIEEKVKP
-1311 ERDKNNR
+1311 ERNKSNR
-1318 KERREKWWQYAEKCP
+1318 KVYREKWWQFAEKCP

-1340 GMNRVLSICTQATKF
+1340 GMERVLAFVQISKTKYPTF
-1355 ICPEFVS
+1355 LPKD
-1362 TNIVYSNAVSILTF
+1362 IVYNQRLVIIASAQYSVFSVLCSNLHYWWVLTMG
-1376 DSYFDFALL
+1376 
-1385 NSSFNDIWAR
+1385 SSFKKDSI
-1395 KYASSLETRLRYTP
+1395 YTSS
-1409 TDCFETFPFP
+1409 DCFETFPFP
-1419 LLNNQPRI
+1419 LSNNQPLILNHQSKI
-1427 VNLEK
+1427 VNLEE
-1432 IGENYYNYRQQIM
+1432 IGETYYNHRQQIM
-1445 LTRQEGLTKTYNRFH
+1445 LIRQEGLTKTYNRFH

-1476 IEMDQAVALAYGWD
+1476 VEMDQAVAVAYGWD
-1490 DLALDHNFHET
+1490 DLTLDHNFHET

-1542 KKATKKKPNES
+1542 KKTTKKKPKKSE
-1553 KEQLELF
+1553 EQLEFF

>member
-8 AEWLSLIEASG
+8 AEWLSLIESSG

-52 WLENHS
+52 WLENHG

-267 KIDKIDQDRNRS
+267 KIDKIDQDRNRK

-330 QLREIADHYGE
+330 QLREVADHYGE

-518 KTVILSERKDLSG
+518 KTVILSERNKND
-531 VVKDNRDSSQAQN
+531 AQN
-544 DNKTVILSETKDLS
+544 DNNNVILSETKDLG
-558 GVVKDSRDS
+558 GVVKDGRDS

-575 SAQNDRRG
+575 NAQNDKNNLQNDRRG
-583 YAQNDKNNAQ
+583 YAQNN
-593 NDRRGY
+593 
-599 AQNDNLLIACNN
+599 NLLIACNN

-642 YVAQGNN
+642 YVAQGSN

-681 GKPKTEWKLIPAPEL
+681 GKLKTEWKLIPAPEL
-696 LNLKICDMAMGSG
+696 LDLKICDMAMGSG

-845 LQQLL
+845 LQRLI
-850 DEVINFR
+850 DETIDFR
-857 LQIESKPVNS
+857 LQIESEPVNS
-867 PQDQKEKE
+867 PQDQKKKE
-875 YLLLQANARI
+875 YLLVQANARI

-892 DLLISSYL
+892 DLLISCYL
-900 TNVKKQEQQDLRLT
+900 TNAKKQEQQGLRSA
-914 LLMVAQGKASITDY
+914 LLMVAQGTMSITDY
-928 QREIL
+928 HRKIL

-958 PESNLNRKSKIVT
+958 LESNLNRKSKIVT
-971 RQSTIGFNALVGNPP
+971 RKSTIGFNALVGNPP
-986 FMGGQKITGPLGTPY
+986 FMGGKKITGALGTPY

-1016 ADLCAYFFLRGQQL
+1016 ADLCAYFFLRGEQL
-1030 ISEKGGFGLVATN
+1030 TCENGGFGLVATN

-1050 REVGLDQMV
+1050 REVGLDQIV
-1059 QNLQTSAVIPQTP
+1059 QNLDTSAVIPQTP

-1089 LSETKDLRE
+1089 P
-1098 VVKNS
+1098 
-1103 RDSSQ
+1103 Q
-1108 AQNDNND
+1108 APT
-1115 VILSETKDLRG
+1115 VILSETKDLSG

-1132 DSSQAQNDKRGYP
+1132 DSSQAQNDRNNA
-1145 QNDRKGVIYR
+1145 QNDKNNTQNDKNDAQNGRGGVIYR
-1155 AVNSRKWEGTA
+1155 AVSSRTWEGTA

-1180 QGDFI
+1180 QGNFI

-1213 NQNKSFIGSYVLG
+1213 NQNKSFQGSVVLG

-1239 IEKNPKNKDV
+1239 IEKNPKNKNI

-1259 NSNPDQSPS
+1259 NSSSDQSPS

-1273 FKDWPLDADQD
+1273 FKDWPLDADHD
-1284 DPKKPKGRPYA
+1284 DPKKPKGKPYA

-1301 LKIVEEKVKP
+1301 LKIIEEKVKP
-1311 ERDKNNR
+1311 ERNKSNR
-1318 KERREKWWQYAEKCP
+1318 KVYREKWWQFAEKCP

-1340 GMNRVLSICTQATKF
+1340 GMERVLAFVQISKTKYPTF
-1355 ICPEFVS
+1355 LPKD
-1362 TNIVYSNAVSILTF
+1362 IVYNQRLVIIASAQYSVFSVLCSNLHYWWVLTMG
-1376 DSYFDFALL
+1376 
-1385 NSSFNDIWAR
+1385 SSFKKDSI
-1395 KYASSLETRLRYTP
+1395 YTSS
-1409 TDCFETFPFP
+1409 DCFETFPFP
-1419 LLNNQPRI
+1419 LSNNQPLILNHQSKI
-1427 VNLEK
+1427 VNLEE
-1432 IGENYYNYRQQIM
+1432 IGETYYNHRQQIM
-1445 LTRQEGLTKTYNRFH
+1445 LIRQEGLTKTYNRFH

-1476 IEMDQAVALAYGWD
+1476 VEMDQAVAVAYGWD
-1490 DLALDHNFHET
+1490 DLTLDHNFHET

-1542 KKATKKKPNES
+1542 KKTTKKKPKKSE
-1553 KEQLELF
+1553 EQLEFF

>member
-134 ALEKTLKNSRWSA
+134 GLEKTLKNSRWSA

-179 TGTNEIAPGIKYNT
+179 TGTDEIAPGIKYNT

-404 PIDNRTVLHLLEAL
+404 LIDNRTVLHLLEAL

-518 KTVILSERKDLSG
+518 KTVILSE
-531 VVKDNRDSSQAQN
+531 
-544 DNKTVILSETKDLS
+544 TKDLS
-558 GVVKDSRDS
+558 
-567 SQAQNDKN
+567 
-575 SAQNDRRG
+575 
-583 YAQNDKNNAQ
+583 
-593 NDRRGY
+593 
-599 AQNDNLLIACNN
+599 
-611 NSELLERVKP
+611 
-621 FVNLIRSDTFGY
+621 
-633 PVIIPTGSV
+633 
-642 YVAQGNN
+642 
-649 RRETG
+649 
-654 THYTPKSLTEE
+654 
-665 IVRYTLEP
+665 
-673 LVYQGVAE
+673 
-681 GKPKTEWKLIPAPEL
+681 
-696 LNLKICDMAMGSG
+696 
-709 AFLVQVCRY
+709 
-718 LGERLIEAWKE
+718 
-729 AETANPG
+729 
-736 KIVIAPDGQLSK
+736 
-748 SRPQESI
+748 
-755 IPIDAT
+755 
-761 ERLMVAKRIIAE
+761 
-773 RCIYGVDK
+773 
-781 NPLAVEMAKLS
+781 
-792 LWLETLQKDKPFTFL
+792 
-807 DHALKA
+807 
-813 GDSLVGVNLEQL
+813 
-825 KRWNL
+825 
-830 QTEGESYQLGIGGDD
+830 
-845 LQQLL
+845 
-850 DEVINFR
+850 
-857 LQIESKPVNS
+857 
-867 PQDQKEKE
+867 
-875 YLLLQANARI
+875 
-885 KDLKDRA
+885 
-892 DLLISSYL
+892 
-900 TNVKKQEQQDLRLT
+900 
-914 LLMVAQGKASITDY
+914 
-928 QREIL
+928 
-933 PDLNS
+933 
-938 LTPFHWEL
+938 
-946 EFPEVF
+946 
-952 LTARNE
+952 
-958 PESNLNRKSKIVT
+958 
-971 RQSTIGFNALVGNPP
+971 
-986 FMGGQKITGPLGTPY
+986 
-1001 RDYLVQY
+1001 
-1008 LANNVRGS
+1008 
-1016 ADLCAYFFLRGQQL
+1016 
-1030 ISEKGGFGLVATN
+1030 
-1043 TIAQGDT
+1043 
-1050 REVGLDQMV
+1050 
-1059 QNLQTSAVIPQTP
+1059 
-1072 TVIPQT
+1072 
-1078 PTVIPQAPTVI
+1078 
-1089 LSETKDLRE
+1089 
-1098 VVKNS
+1098 
-1103 RDSSQ
+1103 
-1108 AQNDNND
+1108 
-1115 VILSETKDLRG
+1115 G

-1166 SLEVAFVWMRQGEW
+1166 NLEVAFVWMRQGEW

-1203 LAGNPYRLIA
+1203 LAGNPYRLMA

-1259 NSNPDQSPS
+1259 NSSSDQSPS

-1273 FKDWPLDADQD
+1273 FKDWPLDADHD
-1284 DPKKPKGRPYA
+1284 DLKKPKGKPYA

-1301 LKIVEEKVKP
+1301 LKIIEEKVKP

-1340 GMNRVLSICTQATKF
+1340 DMERVLVAAITSKF
-1355 ICPEFVS
+1355 LSFTFLS
-1362 TNIVYSNAVSILTF
+1362 TGIVYSIMTVVFTLNDYCFFAILNTSWHT
-1376 DSYFDFALL
+1376 DW
-1385 NSSFNDIWAR
+1385 IV
-1395 KYASSLETRLRYTP
+1395 KYCSSLETRLRYIP
-1409 TDCFETFPFP
+1409 TDGFETFPFP
-1419 LLNNQPRI
+1419 IFKNQPST
-1427 VNLEK
+1427 VNILEE

-1445 LTRQEGLTKTYNRFH
+1445 LTRQQGLTKTYNRFH

-1470 KLRELH
+1470 KLRQLH

-1517 LDRLLQLNHQRYAE
+1517 LDRLLQLNHQRYEE

-1542 KKATKKKPNES
+1542 KKAIKKKPNES
-1553 KEQLELF
+1553 SSPPEAGQLTLF